1 MPEAVP
7 FRSALRVWT
16 LIGLASFGGPAAR
29 ISLMHRV
36 LVDEKRWIGEGRFA
50 HALNF
55 CMLLPGPEA
64 MQLAT
69 YVGWLLHGYRGGIAA
84 GLLFVLPGFAAIL
97 ALSLIYTTFGD
108 VARFTGSDSVYA
120 LESLFFS
127 KAAVVTFGGAYA
139 VLAYIAQQA
148 VEVYG
153 WLQPGEM
160 LDGLGMA
167 ETTPGPLIQVVQFV
181 GYMGAYR
188 DPGILAPWLAG
199 VFGSVVVTWVTFVPC
214 FLWIFLG
221 APYMERIRGNV
232 KLQAA
237 LSAVTA
243 AVLGVILNL
252 ALWFGI
258 HALFRDVAARTVG
271 PLRLLVPDWSSLD
284 VATLAIAV
292 AASLALLRLHM
303 PVIPVILAGAGAGV
317 VYRLV
322 LVM

>member
-1 MPEAVP
+1 VWLTIWFVP
-7 FRSALRVWT
+7 VAALLW
-16 LIGLASFGGPAAR
+16 
-29 ISLMHRV
+29 
-36 LVDEKRWIGEGRFA
+36 
-50 HALNF
+50 
-55 CMLLPGPEA
+55 
-64 MQLAT
+64 
-69 YVGWLLHGYRGGIAA
+69 
-84 GLLFVLPGFAAIL
+84 
-97 ALSLIYTTFGD
+97 
-108 VARFTGSDSVYA
+108 FTGIDSVYA
-120 LESLFFS
+120 RESLFFS
-127 KAAVVTFGGAYA
+127 KASTVTFGGAYA

-188 DPGILAPWLAG
+188 DAGTLAPWLAG

-252 ALWFGI
+252 ALWFGL
-258 HALFRDVAARTVG
+258 HALFGDVTVHTLG
-271 PLRLLVPDWSSLD
+271 PLRLLVPAFGSLD
-284 VATLAIAV
+284 VAALAIA
-292 AASLALLRLHM
+292 AAAAFALLRLHL
-303 PVIPVILAGAGAGV
+303 PVIPVILAGAGAGI

-322 LVM
+322 IA